1 MSTSS
6 QNRPAA
12 YQRLAELVIGA
23 RVAVALRVVVE
34 RGIPDLLADGPKNVD
49 TLASAVGLPATP
61 LRRLMRGLTEVGVF
75 TEVADGEFANTDV
88 AGFMRKDVTP
98 SLREMILVLNDDAVL
113 DGWRQL
119 AGVVES
125 GEPAFP
131 KVNHTSF
138 FQWLAADQTRSQ
150 NMGKFMGGIYGPE
163 GPKIAAGFSFDRCK
177 TLLDVGGGQGHIL
190 AEILKK
196 HPGMRGGVFDLP
208 KTADQAR
215 EFLAGAGLADRT
227 TVVAGDFFENVPSGY
242 DAYMAKS
249 VLHDWDDA
257 KSVQILKNCRRAMG
271 DGGRML
277 ICEIVVQPGKS
288 LGHPHR
294 FIDLEMMVTL
304 GGRERTAREFSALL
318 MEAGFVPESV
328 TLIPDSFFGVVEGKP
343 V

>member
-1 MSTSS
+1 MPTS
-6 QNRPAA
+6 RPAA
-12 YQRLAELVIGA
+12 YQRLAELIIGS
-23 RVAVALRVVVE
+23 RVAIALRVIVE
-34 RGIPDLLADGPKNVD
+34 RGIPDLLAAGPKSTD
-49 TLASAVGLPATP
+49 ALAAATGLPVTP
-61 LRRLMRGLTEVGVF
+61 LRRLMRALTEVGVF

-88 AGFMRKDVTP
+88 AGYMRKDATP

-113 DGWRQL
+113 DGWRTL
-119 AGVVES
+119 GSVVES

-131 KVNHTSF
+131 KVNGTSF

-163 GPKIAAGFSFDRCK
+163 GGKIAAGFPFDRFK
-177 TLLDVGGGQGHIL
+177 NLLDVGGGQGHIL

-215 EFLAGAGLADRT
+215 AFLAGAGLTDRT
-227 TVVAGDFFENVPSGY
+227 TVVAGDFFESVPAGY

-249 VLHDWDDA
+249 VLHDWDDQ
-257 KSVQILKNCRRAMG
+257 KSIQILRHCRRAMG
-271 DGGRML
+271 DNGRML

-318 MEAGFVPESV
+318 SEAGFKTEGV
-328 TLIPDSFFGVVEGKP
+328 TLIPDSFFGIVEGKP